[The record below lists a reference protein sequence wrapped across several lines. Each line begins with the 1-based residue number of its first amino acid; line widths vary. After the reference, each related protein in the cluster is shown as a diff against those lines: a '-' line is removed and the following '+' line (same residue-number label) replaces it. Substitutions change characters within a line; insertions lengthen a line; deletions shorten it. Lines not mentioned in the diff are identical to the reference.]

1 MECASTRAGAALPTA
16 RDAARMER
24 NAMPAFAS
32 LACRAA
38 AAALLAA
45 SATAAAAEGQPR
57 PCADRAS
64 IIERLEQRFGEVRQA
79 MGLNRGNSVVEVF
92 ASAET
97 GTWTILVTTPNGVS
111 CMIASGELWE
121 SRTPLRRPEQD
132 A

>member
-1 MECASTRAGAALPTA
+1 
-16 RDAARMER
+16 
-24 NAMPAFAS
+24 MPAFAPPAR
-32 LACRAA
+32 LAA

-45 SATAAAAEGQPR
+45 SASVAAASAAAAEGQPR

-64 IIERLEQRFGEVRQA
+64 IIERLEKRFGEVRQA

-121 SRTPLRRPEQD
+121 SQSPLRRPGQD